1 MKITGSFFR
10 EAVNRLKPA
19 QAKTEKSEN
28 TESRITDKVSIGN
41 SPLKKTGFESASVYS
56 PENLKMD
63 KDFESRADKIERLKN
78 EISSGSYNIS
88 SEKVAEK
95 LIGSHINDL
104 I

>member
-10 EAVNRLKPA
+10 EAVNKLKP
-19 QAKTEKSEN
+19 QQQKTEKTEN
-28 TESRITDKVSIGN
+28 KESKITDKVSIGN
-41 SPLKKTGFESASVYS
+41 SGINKAGSERASVYS
-56 PENLKMD
+56 PENFKMD
-63 KDFESRADKIERLKN
+63 KDFESRADKIQRLKN
-78 EISSGSYNIS
+78 EINSGAYNIP